1 MENKVLLIQPNYNT
15 QRKTGA
21 WGVNPPIGLA
31 YIAAVLEQN
40 KIKVEILDA
49 NALNLSV
56 EETVAYIKKI
66 EPTIIGLG
74 ILTPAHQYC
83 VDVIKLLPR
92 DAITVAGGNQATAI
106 PEELIKLGF
115 KIVVLGEG
123 EYTMLEIAQGRKLN
137 EIKGIAYLENNEV
150 IITPPRPPL
159 DVNALPFPA
168 RHLLISNGVNIPY
181 KSTNTQY
188 LPWTPIFT
196 SRGCPYSCYYC
207 FKKIFGHAVRQR
219 SVENVVAEIVHIK
232 ENYGL
237 KEIDIYDDLF
247 NFDLDRAEKIL
258 DEIIARKLD
267 LFIRCSN
274 GLRVDKITPRFIEK
288 LKKAGCGYIAF
299 GIESGDQAVLDKIPK
314 GTTIEQIKAA
324 VRLTKQA
331 GITTMGFFIFGLL
344 GDTKVSME
352 KTLTLAK
359 KLDLDLATF
368 TIATP
373 YPGTRLWETVKQK
386 GEIFFTSWDDYHHS
400 TGKMMFAHPEV
411 AASAKE
417 VEAMYRKAYWQFYFR
432 PSFILKH
439 FLKIRS
445 FTQTKNMFNGLVSI
459 LKAIKVKRYE
469 NIDN

>member
-49 NALNLSV
+49 NALNWSV
-56 EETVAYIKKI
+56 EQVADYAKKARPAI
-66 EPTIIGLG
+66 VGVS

-83 VDVIKLLPR
+83 LDIIRQLSQNI
-92 DAITVAGGNQATAI
+92 ITVAGGNQSTAM
-106 PEELIKLGF
+106 PEELLKQGF

-123 EYTMLEIAQGRKLN
+123 EYTMLEIAQGKKLSD
-137 EIKGIAYLENNEV
+137 IQGIAYLENED
-150 IITPPRPPL
+150 IKITSTRPPL

-168 RHLLISNGVNIPY
+168 RHLLLGNGVNLPY
-181 KSTNTQY
+181 KSANTQY
-188 LPWTPIFT
+188 FPWTGIFT
-196 SRGCPYSCYYC
+196 SRGCPYNCYYC
-207 FKKIFGHAVRQR
+207 FKKTFGHAVRQR
-219 SVENVVAEIVHIK
+219 SVKNVIDEILFLK
-232 ENYGL
+232 NNYNI

-258 DEIIARKLD
+258 DEIIAKKLD

-274 GLRVDKITPRFIEK
+274 GLRVDKITPRFIDK
-288 LKKAGCGYIAF
+288 LKKAGCHYIAF

-314 GTTIEQIKAA
+314 CVTIAQIKEA
-324 VRLTKQA
+324 VKLTKQA

-344 GDTKVSME
+344 GDDKASMQRTIDLSKE
-352 KTLTLAK
+352 
-359 KLDLDLATF
+359 LDLDLASF

-386 GEIFFTSWDDYHHS
+386 GEIFFTNWDDYHHS
-400 TGKMMFAHPEV
+400 TGKMMFTHPEV

-417 VEAMYRKAYWQFYFR
+417 VETMYRKAYWQFYFR
-432 PSFILKH
+432 PGFILKH

-445 FTQTKNMFNGLVSI
+445 FTQIKNMFNGLVSI